1 MMSAAASGQ
10 VPDRTSVEA
19 VSAAFASA
27 SADMKFASVVLVGR
41 KQQAAPPASRRSASL
56 PFSQE
61 AAAVPLRRSSRDV
74 VESAR
79 FEANSLEYL
88 QQPPLV
94 VDGSYRPSPLP
105 SPSGTCAATD
115 FMANATSPAR
125 ESESMT
131 ATDSL
136 VFTMTGPPETPRSL
150 KTWQRRKHGG
160 QRNGNVHKA
169 SLENRGSLHAID
181 EGVSAGP
188 SSYTS
193 GPGGGKSW
201 ISALAAAM
209 EDDYDSA
216 AAAAGS
222 P

>member
-1 MMSAAASGQ
+1 
-10 VPDRTSVEA
+10 
-19 VSAAFASA
+19 VS
-27 SADMKFASVVLVGR
+27 
-41 KQQAAPPASRRSASL
+41 
-56 PFSQE
+56 
-61 AAAVPLRRSSRDV
+61 
-74 VESAR
+74 
-79 FEANSLEYL
+79 
-88 QQPPLV
+88 
-94 VDGSYRPSPLP
+94 
-105 SPSGTCAATD
+105 
-115 FMANATSPAR
+115 
-125 ESESMT
+125 

-160 QRNGNVHKA
+160 QRNGNGYKA
-169 SLENRGSLHAID
+169 GPENRGSLHAID

-193 GPGGGKSW
+193 GPGGGNSGKSW

-222 P
+222 PETYQ